1 MNMNRSLIFIFFL
14 FLAAPIRLAEAA
26 SATHGPINVGADIPS
41 GLTLELT
48 IIDQLSG
55 AVVPSLDFGDLIR
68 VGDEF
73 RSSKFFKVLLE
84 VNSVGDP
91 FELTQNGTPLARAGG
106 SETLPPGAYM
116 VQPSF
121 VPADNS
127 GATQPSGSSIGTA
140 SSAVGNKLLFSDP
153 SGTGGVLTLVYTLSG
168 DPNTGATEKIFLNQ
182 KSGSYAGT
190 VQFTLTTA

>member
-1 MNMNRSLIFIFFL
+1 MNMNRFLIFALFL
-14 FLAAPIRLAEAA
+14 FLAAPVRVAEAA
-26 SATHGPINVGADIPS
+26 SATQGPINVAADIPS

-55 AVVPSLDFGDLIR
+55 AVAPSLDFGDLVR

-73 RSSKFFKVLLE
+73 RSSKFFKVLLK

-91 FELTQNGTPLARAGG
+91 FELTQNGTPLTRTGG
-106 SETLPPGAYM
+106 SETLPSGAYM

-121 VPADNS
+121 VPGDNS
-127 GATQPSGSSIGTA
+127 GAAQPSGSSIGTA
-140 SSAVGNKLLFSDP
+140 GTAVGNKLLFSDP
-153 SGTGGVLTLVYTLSG
+153 SGTGGVLTLSYTLSG
-168 DPNTGATEKIFLNQ
+168 DPNTGATEKILLNQ
-182 KSGSYAGT
+182 KSGAYAGT